1 MENKLL
7 KSLKHSKGVQDPSS
21 QIAFV
26 TGMPNLIK
34 WTPIDCSMELF
45 VQVIILELF
54 TYQVGNNT
62 VRSFVLA
69 VVYFFV
75 GSET

>member
-7 KSLKHSKGVQDPSS
+7 KSLKNSKGVQDPSS

-26 TGMPNLIK
+26 TGMLNLIK
-34 WTPIDCSMELF
+34 WTPIDMELF

-62 VRSFVLA
+62 ARSFVLA